1 MAEEGCIPPL
11 GNSRE
16 EQGGV
21 TAPARRLPPS
31 LPCVGA
37 LRSGTVEPVS
47 TH

>member
-21 TAPARRLPPS
+21 MAPARRCTAKP
-31 LPCVGA
+31 A
-37 LRSGTVEPVS
+37 LRGWGAVRDS
-47 TH
+47 